1 MTNTIQRD
9 AFYAFDS
16 ALVVGNALMRMQTLE
31 YSLSREEFL
40 SNFSLIIQKNVMDG
54 LTGRLEFGF
63 TNKRLTNSSIYQ
75 ISEKGVEITGV
86 YEKKLKLIKNTGKK
100 IL

>member
-1 MTNTIQRD
+1 
-9 AFYAFDS
+9 
-16 ALVVGNALMRMQTLE
+16 
-31 YSLSREEFL
+31 
-40 SNFSLIIQKNVMDG
+40 MDG